1 MVQEKEFELDYV
13 IKTTA
18 ELINDSEPVL
28 NALMRFFENT
38 QESYKEQRVLVE
50 NGELDPWDIAPVEN
64 EVDYELVEFVAQA
77 LNPVIS
83 HITKVIA
90 ERYKTNP
97 ADLYDGYFLQEYN
110 REVYRM
116 KYALHDKDG
125 TRLEKNV
132 FETIIRVAIAVAAV
146 EGRYNNNSAV
156 SAFASFFAVM
166 ALKYFIGGGRIM
178 ANAGSYLYKNSTTLI
193 NCTVMNQIPDSI
205 DGIMDV
211 AKQAA
216 LSLKSGAGVG
226 YNFST
231 IRPKGAFVHGAGAET
246 SGVISFMEIY
256 DKTCNTI
263 MSAGGRR
270 GAQMATL
277 HVEHPEIR
285 SFITAKREDGILRNF
300 NLSVLPTDK
309 FMHAVENN
317 ENIDLWFWEKTDL
330 EQIPE
335 GAQGAYI
342 KAGDIPYS
350 HPDAE
355 YFIFREGHAEVEYG
369 NATPHTI
376 FKKKIYET
384 VPASEIYDLI
394 MESTYDFAE
403 PGFILIDR
411 INEMNNLAP
420 YGEHIQATNPCVTG
434 DTIVPTLEGLKRI
447 DELAGRNDLMTIT
460 DRRPNYD
467 LFGTEISSAEAVYS
481 GEKDVLEVVTEKGYS
496 LRLTPD
502 HLIYTPEYG
511 YKEAGSLNVG
521 DKISI
526 QSGDN
531 KMRKQGDQADAEQG
545 FVLGALVHNGSFTTY
560 TTEDGEEVPAYKA
573 RFSQA
578 EQVSYTILHDTIMQA
593 TNGEN
598 MKYHTETDQEV
609 GLQTI
614 WYYDEAAVKWLQEIG
629 AGDLK
634 SIPEN
639 IINGSSKRAQA
650 FLRGLF
656 GTLGPI
662 FDIDEL
668 PGKYKRKKGAVFV
681 DRNIAKTTHL
691 LLLDLGIPSHY
702 IDLDTVFIVHSA
714 KEQTLKYYMYNDTIV
729 SIKPAGKEKVY
740 DLKVPQ
746 EATFIANGIVV
757 HNCTPAGTLVSTPK
771 GFVPVETINEG
782 DKISTALGTG
792 RVKTVETFDNT
803 PVYEVETSD
812 GTVIRAS
819 EGHIFHTIRGQGKY
833 FDNETRLMNLQIGD
847 YIRVHAGTPSNNT
860 VSATALKE
868 RGMNDK
874 DIGFL
879 VGVILGDGTF
889 TDNHYGVKVT
899 LGKHESFWLKELEQ
913 FFTRYGFDYANHT
926 YDYSTATNLSLGSDV
941 KADLMELGLEPNK
954 ASEKSLPLHLINT
967 NKEFMVGFLDGIIS
981 TDGNVHTK
989 KDNPMVRIKSAS
1001 KSLLSS
1007 IQKVLNLLGIHGRIY
1022 SVNRKPTS
1030 IGDRKITNNSV
1041 WELVIMGSNL
1051 RSLYEQVTLRHKEKQ
1066 ERLTKLALNYN
1077 LTGETWKT
1085 RIVDIR
1091 YVGKETVYDL
1101 YEEKSDTWITEC
1113 LVSRGCGEQPLPPNG
1128 SCNLGSVFLHS
1139 FVDNPFSPRATYRY
1153 YEYLEAVGIANRFL
1167 DNVNDITNLPLPS
1180 LRQQAWYK
1188 RRHGLGVTGVADMLA
1203 AMGYRYGAPKAIS
1216 ALDRIFGGLAA
1227 ASLASNFYLAEQKGS
1242 APIFLSKGPEKIK
1255 ESKYIQAV
1263 VENIKKIPQLEFMHR
1278 KIVTSLAANDFLRY
1292 SHATSIA
1299 PTGTMSLTWG
1309 DNVANGIEPTFSHS
1323 YMRNT
1328 RVSGKLAK
1336 TQNRIFSAAYKW
1348 YLNIVGDNENM
1359 TNPDELIPT
1368 TDNVTLQAH
1377 IDTQA
1382 VAQKWIDSSVSK
1394 TCNIP
1399 TEFPFEDFKNA
1410 YIDAWKRGVK
1420 GFTTFRFNPNF
1431 SVGVLTRDNDLKN
1444 TKYIFTYTDE
1454 NGVERELKVNGDDT
1468 IMYKGEKINASNLY
1482 EALKEKLLGKM

>member
-593 TNGEN
+593 TNGED

-634 SIPEN
+634 SVPEN

-681 DRNIAKTTHL
+681 DRDIAKTTHL

-714 KEQTLKYYMYNDTIV
+714 KEQTLKYYMYNDSIV

-757 HNCTPAGTLVSTPK
+757 HNC
-771 GFVPVETINEG
+771 
-782 DKISTALGTG
+782 
-792 RVKTVETFDNT
+792 
-803 PVYEVETSD
+803 
-812 GTVIRAS
+812 
-819 EGHIFHTIRGQGKY
+819 
-833 FDNETRLMNLQIGD
+833 
-847 YIRVHAGTPSNNT
+847 
-860 VSATALKE
+860 
-868 RGMNDK
+868 
-874 DIGFL
+874 
-879 VGVILGDGTF
+879 
-889 TDNHYGVKVT
+889 
-899 LGKHESFWLKELEQ
+899 
-913 FFTRYGFDYANHT
+913 
-926 YDYSTATNLSLGSDV
+926 
-941 KADLMELGLEPNK
+941 
-954 ASEKSLPLHLINT
+954 
-967 NKEFMVGFLDGIIS
+967 
-981 TDGNVHTK
+981 
-989 KDNPMVRIKSAS
+989 
-1001 KSLLSS
+1001 
-1007 IQKVLNLLGIHGRIY
+1007 
-1022 SVNRKPTS
+1022 
-1030 IGDRKITNNSV
+1030 
-1041 WELVIMGSNL
+1041 
-1051 RSLYEQVTLRHKEKQ
+1051 
-1066 ERLTKLALNYN
+1066 
-1077 LTGETWKT
+1077 
-1085 RIVDIR
+1085 
-1091 YVGKETVYDL
+1091 
-1101 YEEKSDTWITEC
+1101 
-1113 LVSRGCGEQPLPPNG
+1113 GEQPLPPNG

-1139 FVDNPFSPRATYRY
+1139 FVDNPFNPRATYRY

-1278 KIVTSLAANDFLRY
+1278 KIVTSLAANAFLRY

-1444 TKYIFTYTDE
+1444 TKYVFTYTDA